1 MKRSI
6 FLCFGLA
13 GIVGLT
19 GIVSPSTALAEEGK
33 QARVNLPIK
42 RLTSEMENRV
52 TNMIEG
58 ILEGNLDYVK
68 QEAGGLPE
76 LGKKI
81 LDNFFPR
88 GQWFMVAEA
97 LNPEETK
104 KRREVFTAYMSKMDA
119 QVKEIQKA
127 ADSNDEV
134 ATLNAV
140 TDMIKKTCL
149 ECHKLY
155 LK

>member
-6 FLCFGLA
+6 ILGFGLA
-13 GIVGLT
+13 GIVGLASV
-19 GIVSPSTALAEEGK
+19 VSPSPTLAEEGK
-33 QARVNLPIK
+33 QVSVNLPIK
-42 RLTSEMENRV
+42 RITREMENRV

-68 QEAGGLPE
+68 QEAGALPE

-88 GQWFMVAEA
+88 NQWFMQAEV

-104 KRREVFTAYMSKMDA
+104 KRRAVFTDYVNKMDV

-127 ADSNDEV
+127 ADSKDEG
-134 ATLNAV
+134 ATLSAV
-140 TDMIKKTCL
+140 TDLIQKTCL

>member
-6 FLCFGLA
+6 ILGFGLA
-13 GIVGLT
+13 GIVGLASV
-19 GIVSPSTALAEEGK
+19 VSPSPTLAEEGK
-33 QARVNLPIK
+33 QVSVNLPIK
-42 RLTSEMENRV
+42 RITREMENRV

-68 QEAGGLPE
+68 QEAGALPE

-88 GQWFMVAEA
+88 GQWFMQAEV

-104 KRREVFTAYMSKMDA
+104 KRRAVFTDYVNKMDV

-127 ADSNDEV
+127 ADSKDEG
-134 ATLNAV
+134 ATLRAV
-140 TDMIKKTCL
+140 TDLIQKTCL

>member
-6 FLCFGLA
+6 FLGFGLA

-19 GIVSPSTALAEEGK
+19 GVVSPSLTLAEEGK
-33 QARVNLPIK
+33 QWHVNLPIK
-42 RLTSEMENRV
+42 RLTREMEHRV
-52 TNMIEG
+52 TNMIG
-58 ILEGNLDYVK
+58 GVLEGNLDYVK
-68 QEAGGLPE
+68 QEAGTIPD

-81 LDNFFPR
+81 LENFFPR

-104 KRREVFTAYMSKMDA
+104 KRREVFTTYINKMDE

-127 ADSNDEV
+127 ADSNNEE
-134 ATLNAV
+134 ATLSAITV
-140 TDMIKKTCL
+140 LIEKTCL

-155 LK
+155 LR

>member
-1 MKRSI
+1 MKRGI
-6 FLCFGLA
+6 FLGFGLA
-13 GIVGLT
+13 AIMGLANMVFHSVT
-19 GIVSPSTALAEEGK
+19 MAEEGK
-33 QARVNLPIK
+33 QVRVNLPIK

-68 QEAGGLPE
+68 QEAGALPD

-88 GQWFMVAEA
+88 GQWFMQAEA

-104 KRREVFTAYMSKMDA
+104 KRREVFTSYMNKMDA
-119 QVKEIQKA
+119 HVKEIQKA
-127 ADSNDEV
+127 ADSNDEG
-134 ATLNAV
+134 ATLSAV
-140 TDMIKKTCL
+140 TDLIQKTCL

>member
-1 MKRSI
+1 MKRGI
-6 FLCFGLA
+6 FLGFGLA
-13 GIVGLT
+13 GIVGLMN
-19 GIVSPSTALAEEGK
+19 GVYHSPTLAEEGK
-33 QARVNLPIK
+33 QERVNLPIK

-58 ILEGNLDYVK
+58 ILEGNLDYTK
-68 QEAGGLPE
+68 QEAGALPD

-104 KRREVFTAYMSKMDA
+104 KRREVFTAYMNKMDA

-140 TDMIKKTCL
+140 ADLIKKTCI

>member
-6 FLCFGLA
+6 ILGFGLA
-13 GIVGLT
+13 GIVGLASV
-19 GIVSPSTALAEEGK
+19 VSPSPTLAEEGK
-33 QARVNLPIK
+33 QVSVNLPIK
-42 RLTSEMENRV
+42 RITREMENRV

-68 QEAGGLPE
+68 QEAGALPE

-88 GQWFMVAEA
+88 GQWFMQAEV

-104 KRREVFTAYMSKMDA
+104 KRRAVFTDYVNKMDV

-127 ADSNDEV
+127 ADSKDEGV
-134 ATLNAV
+134 TLRAV
-140 TDMIKKTCL
+140 TDLIQKTCL

>member
-6 FLCFGLA
+6 ILGFGLA
-13 GIVGLT
+13 GIVGLASV
-19 GIVSPSTALAEEGK
+19 VSPSPTLAEEGK
-33 QARVNLPIK
+33 QVSVNLPIK
-42 RLTSEMENRV
+42 RITREMENRV

-68 QEAGGLPE
+68 QEAGALPE

-88 GQWFMVAEA
+88 GQWFMQAEV

-104 KRREVFTAYMSKMDA
+104 KRRAVFTDYVNKMDV

-127 ADSNDEV
+127 ADSKDEGV
-134 ATLNAV
+134 TLSAV
-140 TDMIKKTCL
+140 TDLIQKTCL

>member
-1 MKRSI
+1 MKRII
-6 FLCFGLA
+6 FLGIGLA
-13 GIVGLT
+13 GIVGLMN
-19 GIVSPSTALAEEGK
+19 GVYHSPSLAEEK

-58 ILEGNLDYVK
+58 ILEGNLNYVK
-68 QEAGGLPE
+68 QEAGALPD

-88 GQWFMVAEA
+88 GQWFMMAEA

-104 KRREVFTAYMSKMDA
+104 KRRAVFTDYINKMDA
-119 QVKEIQKA
+119 HVKEIQKA
-127 ADSNDEV
+127 ADSNDEG
-134 ATLNAV
+134 ATLTAV
-140 TDMIKKTCL
+140 TDLVQKTCI

>member
-1 MKRSI
+1 MKKGI
-6 FLCFGLA
+6 FLGFGLA

-19 GIVSPSTALAEEGK
+19 NMVFHSVTMAEEGK
-33 QARVNLPIK
+33 QVRVNLPIK

-68 QEAGGLPE
+68 QEAGALPD

-88 GQWFMVAEA
+88 GQWFMQAEV

-104 KRREVFTAYMSKMDA
+104 KRREVFTSYMNKMDA
-119 QVKEIQKA
+119 QVKEIQKT
-127 ADSNDEV
+127 ADSNDEG
-134 ATLNAV
+134 ATLSAV
-140 TDMIKKTCL
+140 TDLIKKTCL
-149 ECHKLY
+149 ECHKQY

>member
-1 MKRSI
+1 MKKGI
-6 FLCFGLA
+6 LLGFGLA

-19 GIVSPSTALAEEGK
+19 NMVFHSVTMAEEGK
-33 QARVNLPIK
+33 QVRVNLPIK

-68 QEAGGLPE
+68 QEAGALPD

-88 GQWFMVAEA
+88 GQWFMQAEV

-104 KRREVFTAYMSKMDA
+104 KRREVFTSYMNKMDA
-119 QVKEIQKA
+119 QVKEIQKT
-127 ADSNDEV
+127 ADSNDEG
-134 ATLNAV
+134 ATLSAV
-140 TDMIKKTCL
+140 TDLIKKTCL
-149 ECHKLY
+149 ECHKQY

>member
-1 MKRSI
+1 MKKGI
-6 FLCFGLA
+6 LLGFGLA

-19 GIVSPSTALAEEGK
+19 NMVFHSVTMAEEGK
-33 QARVNLPIK
+33 QVRVNLPIK

-68 QEAGGLPE
+68 QEAGALPD

-88 GQWFMVAEA
+88 GKWFMQAEV

-104 KRREVFTAYMSKMDA
+104 KRREVFTSYMNKMDA

-127 ADSNDEV
+127 ADSNDEG
-134 ATLNAV
+134 ATLSAV
-140 TDMIKKTCL
+140 TDLIKKTCL
-149 ECHKLY
+149 ECHKQY

>member
-1 MKRSI
+1 
-6 FLCFGLA
+6 
-13 GIVGLT
+13 
-19 GIVSPSTALAEEGK
+19 
-33 QARVNLPIK
+33 
-42 RLTSEMENRV
+42 MEIRV

-68 QEAGGLPE
+68 QEAGALPE

-88 GQWFMVAEA
+88 GQWFMQAEV

-104 KRREVFTAYMSKMDA
+104 KRRAVFTDYVNKMDV

-127 ADSNDEV
+127 ADSKDEGV
-134 ATLNAV
+134 TLSAV
-140 TDMIKKTCL
+140 TDLIQKTCL

>member
-1 MKRSI
+1 MKRGI
-6 FLCFGLA
+6 FVGFGLA
-13 GIVGLT
+13 AIMGLANVGFHSVT
-19 GIVSPSTALAEEGK
+19 MAEEGK
-33 QARVNLPIK
+33 QVRVNLPIK

-68 QEAGGLPE
+68 QEAAALPD

-104 KRREVFTAYMSKMDA
+104 KRREVFTSFVNKMDA

-127 ADSNDEV
+127 ADSNDEG
-134 ATLNAV
+134 ATLSAV
-140 TDMIKKTCL
+140 TDLIKKTCL
-149 ECHKLY
+149 ECHKQY

>member
-1 MKRSI
+1 MKKGI
-6 FLCFGLA
+6 LLGFGLA

-19 GIVSPSTALAEEGK
+19 DMVFHSVTMAEEGK
-33 QARVNLPIK
+33 QVRVNLPIK

-68 QEAGGLPE
+68 QEAGALPD

-88 GQWFMVAEA
+88 GQWFMQAEV

-104 KRREVFTAYMSKMDA
+104 KRREVFTSYMNKMDA

-127 ADSNDEV
+127 ADSNDEG
-134 ATLNAV
+134 ATLSAV
-140 TDMIKKTCL
+140 TDLIKKTCL
-149 ECHKLY
+149 ECHKQY

>member
-1 MKRSI
+1 MKKGI
-6 FLCFGLA
+6 FLGFGLA

-19 GIVSPSTALAEEGK
+19 NMVFHSVTMAEEGK
-33 QARVNLPIK
+33 QVRVNLPIK

-68 QEAGGLPE
+68 QEAGALPD

-88 GQWFMVAEA
+88 GQWFMQAEV

-104 KRREVFTAYMSKMDA
+104 KRREVFTSYMNKMDA
-119 QVKEIQKA
+119 QVKEIQKT
-127 ADSNDEV
+127 ADSNDEG
-134 ATLNAV
+134 ATLSAV
-140 TDMIKKTCL
+140 TDLIKKDVSRMS
-149 ECHKLY
+149 
-155 LK
+155 

>member
-1 MKRSI
+1 MKRRI
-6 FLCFGLA
+6 FLGFGLA
-13 GIVGLT
+13 GIMGLANMGFHSVT
-19 GIVSPSTALAEEGK
+19 MAEEGK
-33 QARVNLPIK
+33 QVRVNLPIK

-68 QEAGGLPE
+68 QEAGALPE

-81 LDNFFPR
+81 IDNFFPR
-88 GQWFMVAEA
+88 GQWFMQAEA
-97 LNPEETK
+97 LNPDETK
-104 KRREVFTAYMSKMDA
+104 KRREIFTSYMNKMDA

-127 ADSNDEV
+127 ADSNDEG

-140 TDMIKKTCL
+140 TDLVKKTCL

>member
-1 MKRSI
+1 MKRGI
-6 FLCFGLA
+6 FVGFGLA
-13 GIVGLT
+13 AIMGLANVGFHSVT
-19 GIVSPSTALAEEGK
+19 MAEEGK
-33 QARVNLPIK
+33 QVRVNLPIK

-68 QEAGGLPE
+68 QEAGALPD

-88 GQWFMVAEA
+88 GQWFMQAEV

-104 KRREVFTAYMSKMDA
+104 KRREVFTSYMNKMDA

-127 ADSNDEV
+127 ADSNDEG
-134 ATLNAV
+134 ATLSAV
-140 TDMIKKTCL
+140 TDLIKKTCL
-149 ECHKLY
+149 ECHKQY

>member
-6 FLCFGLA
+6 FLGFGLA
-13 GIVGLT
+13 GIVGLMN
-19 GIVSPSTALAEEGK
+19 GVYHSPTLAEEGK
-33 QARVNLPIK
+33 QVRVNLPIK

-68 QEAGGLPE
+68 QEAGALPD

-88 GQWFMVAEA
+88 GQWFMQAEV

-104 KRREVFTAYMSKMDA
+104 KRREVFTSYMNKMDA
-119 QVKEIQKA
+119 QVKEIQKT
-127 ADSNDEV
+127 ADSNDEG
-134 ATLNAV
+134 ATLSAV
-140 TDMIKKTCL
+140 TDLIKKTCL
-149 ECHKLY
+149 ECHKQY

>member
-6 FLCFGLA
+6 ILGFGLA
-13 GIVGLT
+13 GIVGLASV
-19 GIVSPSTALAEEGK
+19 VSPSPTLAEEGK
-33 QARVNLPIK
+33 QVSVNLPIK
-42 RLTSEMENRV
+42 RITREMENRV

-68 QEAGGLPE
+68 QEAGALPE

-88 GQWFMVAEA
+88 GQWFMQEEV
-97 LNPEETK
+97 LKPEETK
-104 KRREVFTAYMSKMDA
+104 KRRAVFTDYVNKMDV

-127 ADSNDEV
+127 ADSKDEG
-134 ATLNAV
+134 ATLRAV
-140 TDMIKKTCL
+140 TDLIQKTCL